1 MKYIYIIGILLLTV
15 VLGCQ
20 EDDFEFGDIVTPTNL
35 QVDIS
40 IADDNSGNVTL
51 IPTADN
57 AINFHVIFSEGAQ
70 PVVVGNGLEAKNR
83 YTTPGEYQQQV

>member
-57 AINFHVIFSEGAQ
+57 AINFHV
-70 PVVVGNGLEAKNR
+70 
-83 YTTPGEYQQQV
+83 

>member
-57 AINFHVIFSEGAQ
+57 AINFHVIFTLFYGKYLVYYICILKSAQ
-70 PVVVGNGLEAKNR
+70 K
-83 YTTPGEYQQQV
+83 Y

>member
-20 EDDFEFGDIVTPTNL
+20 KDDFEFGDIVTPTNL

-40 IADDNSGNVTL
+40 IADDNTGNVTL

-57 AINFHVIFSEGAQ
+57 AIILLVNVN
-70 PVVVGNGLEAKNR
+70 PL
-83 YTTPGEYQQQV
+83 